1 MEERR
6 DAVISSLVKY
16 LGPEA
21 STYIHYEEKVCGYG
35 KPFRL
40 LFIFVICILD
50 INNSIFT
57 S

>member
-40 LFIFVICILD
+40 LLIFIICILD